1 MEKLQSR
8 YVGARPFEIEQQLI
22 FRGRQSDTEG
32 VFRLIQLETL
42 VVLYGKSGTGKSS
55 LLNAGIIPK
64 VKRETDLEPIR
75 VRFNA
80 YKEGNVFTPPLDTTR
95 LYVRGNVAQ
104 HDTFLDKLISNEAT
118 LWHDVK
124 EHFIRQ
130 KGEKGLLLVIDQ
142 FEELFTYPAEMVTV
156 FQEQLAEA
164 LFKAVPQRYWDK
176 LQADFAEGK
185 RPLSIEELNLFQSKS
200 ALKVVLSIRSDRL
213 HLLNRLD
220 EQLPTILKNLY
231 ELDALN
237 DVAARQAIEEPAAMP
252 QMGVFDTA
260 PFLYEPAAVD
270 HILDFLSH
278 EHKTVSEA
286 DDDTYLPTRQKIEA
300 TQLQII
306 CDVLEKRVKA
316 NQLSVVKVSDV
327 GNLEA
332 IIEQYYDNQIK
343 ALDAAEQLP
352 ARRLVEEGLVFEEEE
367 RRLSLYEG
375 QIFKTYKIKPDTLQ
389 KLVDSHLLRAEPSLS
404 GGYTYELS
412 HDTLVTPVLKAKN
425 VRLDAER
432 KIAEAEAAKMRKVE
446 LAEARAQAQIEKS
459 RRQRSNAALVV
470 AVLGLGVATWFYFD
484 AQKATKAAKAATLE
498 TEKQKDAVQKTLEE
512 VERQKAIA
520 DIKTIEADSIA
531 KIAQFNAQQ
540 ARDQQRIATA
550 KAEEARINLEA
561 MEKERA
567 AKNKAEVKKYLNSA
581 QRMIEMKKY
590 VLARQILQEA
600 LSIDKSNKEVLD
612 KLKEIDNLNK

>member
-64 VKRETDLEPIR
+64 VKSETDLEPIR

-124 EHFIRQ
+124 EHFIRH

-142 FEELFTYPAEMVTV
+142 FEELFTYPAEMVSA

-252 QMGVFDTA
+252 QMGIFDTA
-260 PFLYEPAAVD
+260 PFLYETAALN

-278 EHKTVSEA
+278 ERKMVSEA

-375 QIFKTYKIKPDTLQ
+375 QIFKTYKINPDTLQ

-412 HDTLVTPVLKAKN
+412 HDTLVAPVLKAKN

-432 KIAEAEAAKMRKVE
+432 KIAEAEAAKMREVE
-446 LAEARAQAQIEKS
+446 LEEARAQAIIEK
-459 RRQRSNAALVV
+459 RRR
-470 AVLGLGVATWFYFD
+470 G
-484 AQKATKAAKAATLE
+484 KATILAIVTTALFFFSAFATY
-498 TEKQKDAVQKTLEE
+498 
-512 VERQKAIA
+512 IA
-520 DIKTIEADSIA
+520 Y
-531 KIAQFNAQQ
+531 NAQQ
-540 ARDQQRIATA
+540 NAKYAELLARYAESSANESRDAALRSDSLTKSLLVQVDSAKKVAETKQREAEVSYKLA
-550 KAEEARINLEA
+550 KAKADEAQRNLEA
-561 MEKERA
+561 MQKERA

-612 KLKEIDNLNK
+612 KLKEIDNY